1 MPQCV
6 LWCCVCPVCLVPYV
20 TAVANGKGSVSV
32 YPSQDP
38 VQNPCMQDLCRTH
51 VCQPAALQSP
61 CWCKI
66 HVSGP
71 FFIHVSGSN
80 VRIHACVFFSRA
92 LAQDPC
98 AHDTDRAFVKDPC
111 LRTHYKIR
119 IPGSSTGP
127 MWVLYKVHVS
137 ASSTRSHSYSS
148 LYRIPACGCATGLCA
163 RCIFQGPRNPV
174 QNPCTQ
180 DFYRIHVSTLG
191 PYGSFAGSMSWD
203 PLQEP
208 STRSMPV
215 DPIQGTR
222 VHVSGTFT
230 RTMSLVSCQRPC
242 LSILCARSMLRV
254 PGFFTTS
261 ISPDPCLRPYRT
273 HVSGSNSRSMP
284 VDPPRNSS
292 LRIPYKINVSRVL
305 CAIHDCGFSA
315 RSMPS
320 TPCLSFLCEI
330 LVCESSILYTD
341 ICLCEPP
348 TRSMCFSASF

>member
-6 LWCCVCPVCLVPYV
+6 LWCCVCPVCLPYV

-80 VRIHACVFFSRA
+80 VRIHVCVFFSRA

-111 LRTHYKIR
+111 LRTRYKIR

-215 DPIQGTR
+215 GPIQGTR

-254 PGFFTTS
+254 PGFFTRSMS
-261 ISPDPCLRPYRT
+261 ISDKALVHACGSSRGLRVHVSDHTGPMSPAPIQDPCLWIRREIPL
-273 HVSGSNSRSMP
+273 SGSPTRLMYQGS
-284 VDPPRNSS
+284 
-292 LRIPYKINVSRVL
+292 
-305 CAIHDCGFSA
+305 CA
-315 RSMPS
+315 RSMTVDS
-320 TPCLSFLCEI
+320 LQDPCPRLH
-330 LVCESSILYTD
+330 V
-341 ICLCEPP
+341 
-348 TRSMCFSASF
+348 